1 VLWRLLVVIVVV
13 LAFAGTARADEQDPG
28 APFRAKLAM
37 NMVVAKKAASSLAT
51 IAKQSP
57 PKGLSADQRR
67 AWGDQSKAL
76 AGAATRF
83 SQLRAR
89 MDVVL
94 AKGTNAPPSELAQV
108 NLELVSVQQE
118 TEQASG
124 RFDSL
129 STPLHARHVA
139 VVKAIH

>member
-1 VLWRLLVVIVVV
+1 MLRRLLVVIVVV
-13 LAFAGTARADEQDPG
+13 LGFAGSARADDPG

-51 IAKQSP
+51 IAKQTP
-57 PKGLSADQRR
+57 PKGLNADQRR
-67 AWGDQSKAL
+67 AWDDQSKAL

-83 SQLRAR
+83 SQLKAR

-94 AKGTNAPPSELAQV
+94 AKGQNAPPSELAQV

-118 TEQASG
+118 TEQSSG
-124 RFDSL
+124 RFDAV
-129 STPLHARHVA
+129 STPAHARHVA